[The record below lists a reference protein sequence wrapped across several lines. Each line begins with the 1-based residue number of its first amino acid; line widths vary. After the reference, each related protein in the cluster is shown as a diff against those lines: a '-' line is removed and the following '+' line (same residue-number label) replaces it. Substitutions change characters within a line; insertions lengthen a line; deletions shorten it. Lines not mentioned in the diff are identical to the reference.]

1 MFVSL
6 YLLLAFMGGEE
17 LARACLALALCYGVA
32 FVGVVAEWF
41 WARWFATGLA
51 WSGLMIAGASL
62 VMMGWSPVLAIFGG
76 VHGLV
81 VLALMGKK
89 MAARYDLQEAWRK
102 RYSMDEFGVARLQKT
117 VTRAAASLP
126 SMIFWA
132 LGPREDGMT
141 MVAGLA
147 AVLLAAA
154 GLRGLVRLRTWGV
167 MALAACGGRGGGD
180 RQGHGVRV
188 HVDRRQFRRVPQPDA
203 ARGLDAGA
211 GVPGRGGAAVLGRNR
226 PLPAPPAVQP
236 LGRYLDDRRSR
247 STSGSDLA
255 RSGAEVHR
263 ERGGDGDLPGLR

>member
-1 MFVSL
+1 MQPRLPPVLTSLGSRLGEIGFERTRRALAALGLSLLVSL
-6 YLLLAFMGGEE
+6 YLLLALMGADQG

-76 VHGLV
+76 IHGRV

-89 MAARYDLQEAWRK
+89 MEARYDLQEGWRL
-102 RYSMDEFGVARLQKT
+102 RYNLDEFGVARLQKT

-141 MVAGLA
+141 MVAGVA

-167 MALAACGGRGGGD
+167 MALAASAVVVAATGKVTAFAFTSTYGD
-180 RQGHGVRV
+180 FGAFPSLMQ
-188 HVDRRQFRRVPQPDA
+188 
-203 ARGLDAGA
+203 LAGSTLA
-211 GVPGRGGAAVLGRNR
+211 LVFLAAAVLPFSGAIVRFLRR
-226 PLPAPPAVQP
+226 PLS
-236 LGRYLDDRRSR
+236 SR
-247 STSGSDLA
+247 
-255 RSGAEVHR
+255 
-263 ERGGDGDLPGLR
+263 